1 MTLLS
6 VRDLN
11 VQFGPKERPIAAVS
25 NANFSVERGQIVGVV
40 GESGS
45 GKSTMCTAVMRS
57 LPTTARVSG
66 DIQFDGQAL
75 FSLTPAQMR
84 EIRGRDLSMILQ
96 NPMTS
101 LDPMFSIGS
110 QAREVLQLHGAVR
123 RATVGDAVDLLR
135 TVRITAPEMR
145 VRQYP
150 HQMSGGMKQRI
161 LTAFATASSPK
172 LLIADEPTTALDATV
187 QEEILSLFW
196 EIRNTSNV
204 AIIIVTH
211 DLSVVHRISDRTLVM
226 YAGRIVESGPTHEVF
241 AAPRHPYTR
250 GLIGSMPRVV
260 EGRVELNSI
269 PGQVPRLDQLGSGCA
284 FAERCQHATEKCKQQ
299 PVSRLV
305 GEHHEAA
312 CWHVDATAGQPAPA
326 SAATRAPA
334 NPVL

>member
-45 GKSTMCTAVMRS
+45 GKSTMCSAVMRS